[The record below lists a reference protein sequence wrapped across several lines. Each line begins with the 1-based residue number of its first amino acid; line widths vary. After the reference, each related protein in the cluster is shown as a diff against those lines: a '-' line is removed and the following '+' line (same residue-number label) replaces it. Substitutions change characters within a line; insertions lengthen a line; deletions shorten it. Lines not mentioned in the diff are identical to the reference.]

1 MIIRNKYLYKCA
13 LIRISQIILLLC
25 LLLGVILFIDWHDK
39 LVDYRAKCVI
49 DNNEIRMECINVNKE
64 ISKNRIYIDPKNIY
78 KDLIDET
85 IPPESPD
92 MQYAEATA
100 YCLKGTCA
108 DGTTVR
114 DGICASKPEYIG
126 KTIIVYDRKDMSIIG
141 YFECTDTGSEPIRD
155 GDTIDIWIEEYQDC
169 KIFGRKQICY
179 QVLDAVG

>member
-1 MIIRNKYLYKCA
+1 MATTIIKALRQAINLRGKGIHGCIHHSDEGTQYK
-13 LIRISQIILLLC
+13 S
-25 LLLGVILFIDWHDK
+25 
-39 LVDYRAKCVI
+39 
-49 DNNEIRMECINVNKE
+49 
-64 ISKNRIYIDPKNIY
+64 NIY

-126 KTIIVYDRKDMSIIG
+126 KTIIVYDKKDMSIIG

-179 QVLDAVG
+179 QVLDEVA